1 MAGEQKMLPPN
12 IRVDWIEAGD
22 DVLEVIDIPTA
33 EELNA
38 GTNISCAISQ
48 NNFTAAFTA
57 RDTNDEK
64 SLCDSANVQTPTY
77 KNYEVALT
85 AFRDAN
91 IENNTSVYNE
101 FYELF
106 KTPLSLGYV
115 VVRVGYPATLP
126 YADGQDVQIFYVQAG
141 DPASVHNNGEPVK
154 MTVNYFPQGRSSN
167 GFVTVGGTS

>member
-22 DVLEVIDIPTA
+22 TALADINIPTA

-38 GTNISCAISQ
+38 GVNISCAISQ

-85 AFRDAN
+85 AFRDRN
-91 IENNTSVYNE
+91 IENNQSVYNE

-106 KTPLSLGYV
+106 KTPLQLGYIV
-115 VVRVGYPATLP
+115 TRVGYPADLP
-126 YADGQDVQIFYVQAG
+126 YADGQDVQIFYVQSG
-141 DPASVHNNGEPVK
+141 DPANVHNNGEPVK
-154 MTVNYFPQGRSSN
+154 MTVNYFPQGQSSD
-167 GFVTVGGTS
+167 GYVTVGGTS